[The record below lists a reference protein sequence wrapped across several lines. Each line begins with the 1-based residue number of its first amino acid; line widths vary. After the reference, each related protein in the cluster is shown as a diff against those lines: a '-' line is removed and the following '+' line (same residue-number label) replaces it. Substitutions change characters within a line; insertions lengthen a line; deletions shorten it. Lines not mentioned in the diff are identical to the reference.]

1 MFGAMTPG
9 TFPPDRGF
17 RDGDIGTHTS
27 RTMMLEEISVLFSS
41 LPVNTPPE
49 GYRTAII
56 EDNLLGKRTQSTRR
70 LSFQRLRELYALD
83 NKVPLFRLLRR
94 LWDQDAN
101 GRPLLALL
109 TALAR
114 DPLLRTTMDVIDELK
129 EGDELSKQAM
139 TDKLKEDTGGRLNPG
154 ILDKVVRNASAS
166 WTDSGHLRG
175 RQRKFRQRVRPTPH
189 VLAFALCLGHWQGKR
204 GDALFRTLWME
215 PLDCPMSEL
224 YDLAQSARVLGLIGF
239 TRSAEVVDVNLDE
252 LLNTRTHVPLG

>member
-1 MFGAMTPG
+1 MTAPG

-27 RTMMLEEISVLFSS
+27 RTMMLEEISVLFAS
-41 LPVNTPPE
+41 LPPTTPAE

-70 LSFQRLRELYALD
+70 LSFQRLKELYALD

-94 LWDQDAN
+94 LWEQDAT

-114 DPLLRTTMDVIDELK
+114 DPLLRATMDVIDELK
-129 EGDELSKQAM
+129 LGDELSKQSM
-139 TDKLKEDTGGRLNPG
+139 TDKLKSYTKGRLNPA
-154 ILDKVVRNASAS
+154 ILDKVVRNASAT

-175 RQRKFRQRVRPTPH
+175 RQRKFRERVRPTPH
-189 VLAFALCLGHWQGKR
+189 VLAYALCLGYWQGKR
-204 GDALFRTLWME
+204 GDALFRTPWLE
-215 PLDCPMSEL
+215 PLDSSVSDL
-224 YDLAQSARVLGLIGF
+224 YSLAQTARVQGLIGF
-239 TRSAEVVDVNLDE
+239 TRSADVVDVNLDE
-252 LLNTRTHVPLG
+252 LINTRPHVTLG